1 MKLSMDL
8 WHLNNMKVILILW
21 TLNYKLLCSFFVL
34 ILPILFTMGQT
45 NSKNFFSRI
54 SKKHDLN
61 SISDYVGFDE
71 IKWLCAF
78 TKYILHKN
86 LKQSHNTR
94 QWVDI
99 DSIWSFYLILNAKK
113 LMQKYLWKWIFRA
126 SRRKSFSY
134 FPKAALDQETYFP
147 ISFRIF
153 CGSCY
158 NIQFKPYSTS
168 KMGLFATKIGNSWIL
183 LLIVMKS

>member
-21 TLNYKLLCSFFVL
+21 TLNYELLYSFFVL

-45 NSKNFFSRI
+45 NSKKIFSRL
-54 SKKHDLN
+54 SKKHNLN

-78 TKYILHKN
+78 TKYILCKN
-86 LKQSHNTR
+86 LKESHNIC

-99 DSIWSFYLILNAKK
+99 DSIWSFYLILNAKNFNAK
-113 LMQKYLWKWIFRA
+113 NLWKWIFRA
-126 SRRKSFSY
+126 SRREGDVLPNTF
-134 FPKAALDQETYFP
+134 
-147 ISFRIF
+147 
-153 CGSCY
+153 
-158 NIQFKPYSTS
+158 
-168 KMGLFATKIGNSWIL
+168 
-183 LLIVMKS
+183 